1 MQGKIVAVSKPSDKV
16 LSSSTIRIQLKLA
29 VEKLSKA
36 EISTPYLD
44 AVIILAHVIGISKE
58 QLFARYPDRV
68 SNFTVVKFHQLLA
81 RRLLGEPVAYLCS
94 NKEFYGR
101 TFTVNKEVLIP
112 RPETELL
119 VEVALKFGDSLEEQ
133 GRSLSVHDVG
143 TGSGAI
149 ALTLQLEREQ
159 WKVSA
164 SDVSPFAVSTA
175 LKNRDQLGA
184 HKLYIQLCDLLPRFP
199 KKWDVVVGNLPYLS
213 SDEVHSLKASGW
225 QEPSQALDGGS
236 DGLRF
241 ICRLIDSVFHRLK
254 VGGGLVLEF
263 APEQASP
270 LCHYLKKQGFDS
282 KLFYDLAGYERVLLA
297 CRE

>member
-1 MQGKIVAVSKPSDKV
+1 MVFSHPSAKI

-29 VEKLSKA
+29 VAKLSKA

-58 QLFARYPDRV
+58 QLFARYPDKIPNV
-68 SNFTVVKFHQLLA
+68 FVVKFHQLLA

-101 TFTVNKEVLIP
+101 TFTVNREVLIP

-133 GRSLSVHDVG
+133 GSSLSVHDVG

-149 ALTLQLEREQ
+149 ALTLQMEREHWQ
-159 WKVSA
+159 VSA

-175 LKNRDQLGA
+175 LQNRDQLGA
-184 HKLYIQLCDLLPRFP
+184 HKLYIQLCDLLPPFP
-199 KKWDVVVGNLPYLS
+199 KKWNLIVGNLPYLS
-213 SDEVHSLKASGW
+213 SEEVRNLKASGW
-225 QEPSQALDGGS
+225 QEPCQALDGGT
-236 DGLRF
+236 DGLRS
-241 ICRLIDSVFHRLK
+241 ICRLIDSVYHRLK
-254 VGGGLVLEF
+254 IGGGLVLEF
-263 APEQASP
+263 APEQAAP
-270 LCHYLKKQGFDS
+270 LRHYLNKQGFDS
-282 KLFYDLAGYERVLLA
+282 KLFHDLAGYERVLLA